1 MGSDSSGSGRG
12 DSGNSTFDTP
22 IGYGAGQVDS
32 RLAQA
37 AQQAERNKA
46 IAQITER
53 QERAQNG
60 GFNPF
65 EFGVLGAISNFTRNN
80 MLDKLNNG
88 GIPVF
93 NEQGQVVGAYNS
105 RGGSYTGQTDYGP
118 NRNNL
123 YDEVTDSN
131 GQFDADAAYRK
142 AMAMQAKERRAS
154 ALAAKQRELADAF
167 NFFNDDYYTDLSDS
181 YKDFASGSLESAYD
195 DSLRGIYQ
203 GFKSRG
209 LLSQDA
215 VDQAIAGLDRAKAD
229 EMTRLN
235 NLASDYAGAK
245 RDEVATSRQKFGDEL
260 SALVGGATDEE
271 SINKQTA
278 AIEAFD
284 ISGRVDKLK
293 KPGAKQAVDFFKDY
307 DKVAAQSA
315 ARENVSA
322 SAAPGQVGDGGG
334 SASSVVQMGANT
346 APSSLVGIRSPFQGS
361 STKVLG
367 G

>member
-46 IAQITER
+46 ISQITER

-65 EFGVLGAISNFTRNN
+65 EMGVLGAISNFTRNN

-118 NRNNL
+118 NRNRGGGGDDNNNQPVGPSPQQIAL
-123 YDEVTDSN
+123 D
-131 GQFDADAAYRK
+131 K
-142 AMAMQAKERRAS
+142 ARSRRSS

-167 NFFNDDYYTDLSDS
+167 NFFNDDYYSDMSSS
-181 YKDFASGSLESAYD
+181 YKDFAAGSLDTAYD

-215 VDQAIAGLDRAKAD
+215 VNQALAGLDQAKTE
-229 EMTRLN
+229 EMSRLDR
-235 NLASDYAGAK
+235 LASDYAGAK
-245 RDEVATSRQKFGDEL
+245 RSEVDTSRQKFGDEL
-260 SALVGGATDEE
+260 SALVGGATDES
-271 SINKQTA
+271 SINQQA
-278 AIEAFD
+278 DAIEAFD
-284 ISGRVDKLK
+284 IAGRVDKLK
-293 KPGAKQAVDFFKDY
+293 KPGAKQAVEFFKGY
-307 DKVAAQSA
+307 DKVGAQAAA
-315 ARENVSA
+315 KENVTA